1 MVNWLMMEYMY
12 HSVYNHTNILLKLVL
27 INDTQR
33 VGKHENFF
41 KENIIWRT
49 CLNYFVKSVIH
60 V

>member
-1 MVNWLMMEYMY
+1 MMEYMY